1 MSFIRVVSMKR
12 KRKQM
17 KLAPL
22 ARDLA
27 MTFGDEEKYIDF
39 HAAGLYLPAAQVVLS
54 VVVSS
59 TASIVCCWITS
70 PRQTCA
76 VRTLAITSF
85 CGVLF
90 VRRPLKVAQAK
101 GVNTVFTALR
111 MAAFIYIF
119 ALTIEQILHSCSPE
133 DTIGDYDFMK
143 RLLYH
148 VCMAFTMV
156 AGFVR
161 ARAPRSEHDGAFWM
175 STLSLLV
182 VAIVPPPAVPGTGPL
197 CSAATLFA
205 AGERLLRAFLFASI
219 YCTLVYCSAPVSNN
233 LADQLV
239 CIARSTAASI
249 WALGIHVLGLIFA
262 PIQIFILL
270 YVSFGNGIAQLQ
282 YDHVEMGMDQS
293 PLPMSLPISNMPV
306 AETIEDT
313 EPRGMPFVPVQ
324 SMNGGGL
331 RFNLS
336 SANHSGPG
344 ADAKFAAAVARVA
357 EES

>member
-1 MSFIRVVSMKR
+1 M
-12 KRKQM
+12 Q
-17 KLAPL
+17 LAPL
-22 ARDLA
+22 ARELA
-27 MTFGDEEKYIDF
+27 MTFGDDEKIIDF

-54 VVVSS
+54 VVVAS
-59 TASIVCCWITS
+59 TASVVCCWITS

-90 VRRPLKVAQAK
+90 VRRPLRVAQAK

-111 MAAFIYIF
+111 MAVFIYIF

-133 DTIGDYDFMK
+133 DASGDYDFMK
-143 RLLYH
+143 RLMYH
-148 VCMAFTMV
+148 VCMAFTMF
-156 AGFVR
+156 AGFLR
-161 ARAPRSEHDGAFWM
+161 ARVPRSEHDGAFWI
-175 STLSLLV
+175 SALSLLV
-182 VAIVPPPAVPGTGPL
+182 ISMVPPPAVPGTGPL

-219 YCTLVYCSAPVSNN
+219 YCTLVYCSAPISNN

-239 CIARSTAASI
+239 CIARATAASI
-249 WALGIHVLGLIFA
+249 WALGIHVLGLVFA

-270 YVSFGNGIAQLQ
+270 YVSFGNGVAQMQ
-282 YDHVEMGMDQS
+282 YDHLEMGMDRSS
-293 PLPMSLPISNMPV
+293 PLPMSIPMSSVSI
-306 AETIEDT
+306 T
-313 EPRGMPFVPVQ
+313 ESSEEVEQTGSPFVPIQ
-324 SMNGGGL
+324 SVNGGGL

-336 SANHSGPG
+336 GANHNTPS
-344 ADAKFAAAVARVA
+344 ADMKFAAAVAKVS

>member
-1 MSFIRVVSMKR
+1 
-12 KRKQM
+12 
-17 KLAPL
+17 L
-22 ARDLA
+22 
-27 MTFGDEEKYIDF
+27 
-39 HAAGLYLPAAQVVLS
+39 
-54 VVVSS
+54 
-59 TASIVCCWITS
+59 
-70 PRQTCA
+70 
-76 VRTLAITSF
+76 
-85 CGVLF
+85 
-90 VRRPLKVAQAK
+90 
-101 GVNTVFTALR
+101 
-111 MAAFIYIF
+111 
-119 ALTIEQILHSCSPE
+119 
-133 DTIGDYDFMK
+133 
-143 RLLYH
+143 
-148 VCMAFTMV
+148 
-156 AGFVR
+156 
-161 ARAPRSEHDGAFWM
+161 
-175 STLSLLV
+175 
-182 VAIVPPPAVPGTGPL
+182 
-197 CSAATLFA
+197 LFA

-336 SANHSGPG
+336 SANHNGPG